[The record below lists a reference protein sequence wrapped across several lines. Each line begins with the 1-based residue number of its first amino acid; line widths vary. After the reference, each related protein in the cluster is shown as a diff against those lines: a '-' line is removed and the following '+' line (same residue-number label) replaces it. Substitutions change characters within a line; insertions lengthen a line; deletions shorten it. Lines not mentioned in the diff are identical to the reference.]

1 MNNQVAQQRY
11 RADQQQSERKPVGTG
26 LNSIGGSAFVD
37 GSLTVESGQSQRS
50 VAFTSR
56 VPMIWSYQDSIYACT
71 SEIASADSS
80 SLQST
85 GTWSSPCCVDA
96 LVGNDGERKSSC
108 EFDSA
113 QPSDFDG
120 SEWVMNRNTFSGE
133 NYFWSNNEQPQDGT
147 ESSCVHGA
155 YGSICE
161 SIGNEESVSSQAS
174 DQNQNCEVNPGSSGA
189 INVSLGHVHHFTP
202 DNFESLIYSLAKKGS
217 Q

>member
-11 RADQQQSERKPVGTG
+11 RADQQQSDRKPVGAG
-26 LNSIGGSAFVD
+26 LYSIVGGAFVD
-37 GSLTVESGQSQRS
+37 GSLTVESGQSQGS

-56 VPMIWSYQDSIYACT
+56 VPMLWSYQDSIHACT
-71 SEIASADSS
+71 SEIVSANSS
-80 SLQST
+80 SLQAA
-85 GTWSSPCCVDA
+85 GTWSSPCCVGA

-147 ESSCVHGA
+147 ESSCVHSA

-161 SIGNEESVSSQAS
+161 SICNEESVSSQTS
-174 DQNQNCEVNPGSSGA
+174 DQNQNCEVNPGGSGA

-202 DNFESLIYSLAKKGS
+202 DYFESLIYSLAKKGS